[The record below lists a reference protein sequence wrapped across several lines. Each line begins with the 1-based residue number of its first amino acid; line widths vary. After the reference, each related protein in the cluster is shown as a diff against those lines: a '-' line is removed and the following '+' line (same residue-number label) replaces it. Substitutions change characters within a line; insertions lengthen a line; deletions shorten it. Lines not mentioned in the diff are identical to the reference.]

1 LGGKDVGRMKVPFW
15 KRTEAKG
22 GAGVAVVQTG
32 RRMEE
37 GWGRRFPVS
46 LRPGEAALYEGLR
59 EAVPIIDAALQKI
72 VRLTSGF
79 HLVCGDPGGQAF
91 LDRFR
96 KEIPVG
102 AGGRGLD
109 GFLSGYLMSLLT
121 YGSAVGEMVLS
132 PAGDRIGALYLSDLG
147 DLELRCGENPL
158 EAELLLAGP
167 GGGTPLPYPE
177 LVFFSALNPEPGQ
190 AAGRSLLRGLPFLSS
205 VLTEIY
211 RAMGENFRR
220 IGALR
225 YAVTVKPEPGTDA
238 GTIADAVAREWS
250 GAMAASAQG
259 EIRDFVAVGDV
270 EIKVIGADNQFI
282 DTQVPV
288 RQLLEQIVAKTG
300 LPPFLL
306 GLSWSTTER
315 MSRQQADILTT
326 ELESYRSILTPVAEK
341 ICRMALDLAGL
352 PGEVEIAWESISLQ
366 DETEEANARYTNA
379 RAALLEQ
386 ELKKKEAEG

>member
-1 LGGKDVGRMKVPFW
+1 MQTSR
-15 KRTEAKG
+15 R
-22 GAGVAVVQTG
+22 AG
-32 RRMEE
+32 E
-37 GWGRRFPVS
+37 WGRGFPAP

-72 VRLTSGF
+72 VRLTAGF
-79 HLVCGDPGGQAF
+79 RVVCSDPRGQAF

-96 KEIPVG
+96 KEVP
-102 AGGRGLD
+102 AGSGCRGLD

-121 YGSAVGEMVLS
+121 YGSAAGEMVLA
-132 PAGDRIGALYLSDLG
+132 PTGDRIGALYLSDLR
-147 DLELRCGENPL
+147 DLEIRRGENPL

-167 GGGTPLPYPE
+167 GGGVPLPYPE
-177 LVFFSALNPEPGQ
+177 LVFFSALNPEPGE

-205 VLTEIY
+205 VLMEIY

-220 IGALR
+220 VGALR
-225 YAVTVKPEPGTDA
+225 YAVTVKPEPGSDA
-238 GTIADAVAREWS
+238 QGVADAVAREWS
-250 GAMAASAQG
+250 GAMEAAGQG
-259 EIRDFVAVGDV
+259 ELRDFVAVGDV
-270 EIKVIGADNQFI
+270 SIRVIGADNQFI
-282 DTQVPV
+282 DTEIPV

-326 ELESYRSILTPVAEK
+326 ELESYRSILTPVAER

-352 PGEVEIAWESISLQ
+352 PGEVGIEWESISLQ
-366 DETEEANARYTNA
+366 DEVEAANARYTNA
-379 RAALLEQ
+379 RAALLER
-386 ELKKKEAEG
+386 ELKEKEGSK

>member
-1 LGGKDVGRMKVPFW
+1 MRLFGRK
-15 KRTEAKG
+15 AK
-22 GAGVAVVQTG
+22 AERPKETGVAALQTS
-32 RRMEE
+32 RRLGEWE
-37 GWGRRFPVS
+37 RGLPVP
-46 LRPGEAALYEGLR
+46 LRPGEAALYDGLR
-59 EAVPIIDAALQKI
+59 EAVPIIEAALQKI
-72 VRLTSGF
+72 VRLTAGF
-79 HLVCGDPGGQAF
+79 RLVCDDPRGQAF

-96 KEIPVG
+96 KEVP
-102 AGGRGLD
+102 AGSGSRGLD

-132 PAGDRIGALYLSDLG
+132 PAGDRIGALYLSDLR
-147 DLELRCGENPL
+147 DLEIRRGENPL

-177 LVFFSALNPEPGQ
+177 LVFFSALNPEPGE

-205 VLTEIY
+205 VLMEIY
-211 RAMGENFRR
+211 RAMGQNFRR

-225 YAVTVKPEPGTDA
+225 YAVTVKPEPGSDA
-238 GTIADAVAREWS
+238 QAVADTVAREWS
-250 GAMAASAQG
+250 GAMAASGQG

-270 EIKVIGADNQFI
+270 SIRVIGADNQFI

-288 RQLLEQIVAKTG
+288 RQILEQIVAKTG

-326 ELESYRSILTPVAEK
+326 ELESYRSILTPVGEK

-352 PGEVEIAWESISLQ
+352 PGEPELVWESISLQ
-366 DETEEANARYTNA
+366 DEVEAANARYTNA

-386 ELKKKEAEG
+386 ELKEKEGSK

>member
-1 LGGKDVGRMKVPFW
+1 M
-15 KRTEAKG
+15 A
-22 GAGVAVVQTG
+22 AAQTS
-32 RRMEE
+32 RRMAE
-37 GWGRRFPVS
+37 GWNSLPVP
-46 LRPGEAALYEGLR
+46 LRPAEAGLYEGLR
-59 EAVPIIDAALQKI
+59 ETVPIIDAALQKI
-72 VRLTSGF
+72 VRLTAGF
-79 HLVCGDPGGQAF
+79 RLVCSNPRGQEL

-102 AGGRGLD
+102 SGGRGLD
-109 GFLSGYLMSLLT
+109 SFLSGYLMSLLT

-132 PAGDRIGALYLSDLG
+132 PEGNRVGALYLSDLRN
-147 DLELRCGENPL
+147 LELRQGKNPL
-158 EAELLLAGP
+158 ETEILVAEP
-167 GGGTPLPYPE
+167 GGARPLPYPE
-177 LVFFSALNPEPGQ
+177 LVFFSALNPEPGE

-205 VLTEIY
+205 VLMEIY

-225 YAVTVKPEPGTDA
+225 YAVTVKPEPGTDPQA
-238 GTIADAVAREWS
+238 AAELVAREWS
-250 GAMAASAQG
+250 GAMAASGRG
-259 EIRDFVAVGDV
+259 EVRDFVAVGDV
-270 EIKVIGADNQFI
+270 QIRVIGADNQYI

-341 ICRMALDLAGL
+341 ICRMVLDLAGI
-352 PGEVEIAWESISLQ
+352 PGKAEILWDSISLQ
-366 DETEEANARYTNA
+366 DETEEAGARYTNA

-386 ELKKKEAEG
+386 EWKEKEESK